1 MRSIFNFIIAPKEDR
16 YNNKKSIGDKELIL
30 NTEISDHKY
39 VSRNGIVLEAP
50 LEVKTDIKKGDEVIL
65 HHNVFRRWYDVRGKE
80 RNGRAFLEE
89 DKYLVDA
96 EQIFLYK
103 RNKLWHA
110 PKGYCF
116 VKPIESIDKFDTNP
130 ERPLIG
136 VIKFVDKDLQ
146 KNGIKKNDLVG
157 FKPDSEY
164 EFVVDGE
171 RMYRVLTN
179 SISIKYEYQGDET
192 EYNPSWLQ
200 GS

>member
-89 DKYLVDA
+89 DKYFVDA

-103 RNKLWHA
+103 RNKLWRA

-200 GS
+200 SG

>member
-39 VSRNGIVLEAP
+39 VSRNGIVLETP

-200 GS
+200 SG

>member
-16 YNNKKSIGDKELIL
+16 YNNKKSVGNKELIL

-39 VSRNGIVLEAP
+39 VSRNGVVLETP

-80 RNGRAFLEE
+80 KNSSSFLSE
-89 DKYLVDA
+89 DKYFVDVD
-96 EQIFLYK
+96 QIFLYK
-103 RNKLWHA
+103 RNKQWQA

-116 VKPIESIDKFDTNP
+116 VKPIQSIDKFDPNP

-136 VIKFVDKDLQ
+136 IIKFVDKELQ

-157 FKPDSEY
+157 FTPSSEY

-200 GS
+200 SS

>member
-1 MRSIFNFIIAPKEDR
+1 MRSIFNFIIAPKENR
-16 YNNKKSIGDKELIL
+16 YNNKKSVGDKELIL

-39 VSRNGIVLEAP
+39 VSRNGVVLETP

-80 RNGRAFLEE
+80 KNSSSFLSE
-89 DKYLVDA
+89 DKYFVDVD
-96 EQIFLYK
+96 QIFLYK
-103 RNKLWHA
+103 RNKQWQA

-116 VKPIESIDKFDTNP
+116 VKPIQSIDKFDPNP

-136 VIKFVDKDLQ
+136 IIKFVDKELQ

-157 FKPDSEY
+157 FTPSSEY

-200 GS
+200 SS

>member
-16 YNNKKSIGDKELIL
+16 YNNKKSIGNKELIL
-30 NTEISDHKY
+30 NTEISDHRY
-39 VSRNGIVLEAP
+39 VSRNGVVLETP
-50 LEVKTDIKKGDEVIL
+50 VEVKTDIKKGDEVIL
-65 HHNVFRRWYDVRGKE
+65 HHNVFRRWYDVYGKE
-80 RNGRAFLEE
+80 KNSRGFFKENEYF
-89 DKYLVDA
+89 VDPS
-96 EQIFLYK
+96 QVFLYK
-103 RNKLWHA
+103 RNKEWIA

-116 VKPIESIDKFDTNP
+116 VKPIESINKFDTNP

-136 VIKFVDKDLQ
+136 IIKFVDKELQ
-146 KNGIKKNDLVG
+146 KNGINKNDLEG
-157 FKPDSEY
+157 FTPSSEY

-200 GS
+200 SG

>member
-16 YNNKKSIGDKELIL
+16 YNNKKSIGNKELIL
-30 NTEISDHKY
+30 NTEISDHRY
-39 VSRNGIVLEAP
+39 VSRNGVVLETP
-50 LEVKTDIKKGDEVIL
+50 LEIKTDIKKGDEVIL

-80 RNGRAFLEE
+80 KNSSSFLSE
-89 DKYLVDA
+89 DKYFVDVD
-96 EQIFLYK
+96 QIFLYK
-103 RNKLWHA
+103 RNKQWQA

-116 VKPIESIDKFDTNP
+116 VKPIQSIDKFDPNP

-136 VIKFVDKDLQ
+136 IIKFVDKELQ

-157 FKPDSEY
+157 FTPSSEY

-200 GS
+200 SS

>member
-30 NTEISDHKY
+30 NTEISDHRY
-39 VSRNGIVLEAP
+39 VSRNGVVLETP
-50 LEVKTDIKKGDEVIL
+50 VEVKTDIKKGDEVIL

-116 VKPIESIDKFDTNP
+116 VKPIQSTDKFDTSP
-130 ERPLIG
+130 EKPLIG

>member
-1 MRSIFNFIIAPKEDR
+1 MRSIFNFIIAPKKDR
-16 YNNKKSIGDKELIL
+16 YNNKKSIGNKELIL
-30 NTEISDHKY
+30 NTEISDHRY
-39 VSRNGIVLEAP
+39 ISRNGVVLETP
-50 LEVKTDIKKGDEVIL
+50 VEIKTDIKKGDEVIL

-80 RNGRAFLEE
+80 KNSSSFLSE
-89 DKYLVDA
+89 DKYFVDVD
-96 EQIFLYK
+96 QIFLYK
-103 RNKLWHA
+103 RNKQWQA

-136 VIKFVDKDLQ
+136 IIKFVDKELQ
-146 KNGIKKNDLVG
+146 KNGINKNDLVG
-157 FKPDSEY
+157 FTPNSEY

-200 GS
+200 SG